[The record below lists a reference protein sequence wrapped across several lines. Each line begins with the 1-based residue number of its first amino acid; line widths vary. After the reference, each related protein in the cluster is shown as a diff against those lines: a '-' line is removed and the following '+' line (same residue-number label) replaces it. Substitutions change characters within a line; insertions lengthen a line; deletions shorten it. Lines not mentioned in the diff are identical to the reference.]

1 MFTYLK
7 NSFARKIARRFTK
20 EYPPIIDHLNM
31 NQYGEIDFA
40 NWSSPLAPKVTLNEA
55 TVAFFNQF
63 IKAGDLA
70 IDIGANIGQF
80 IDVNHN
86 KFDKII
92 ALEPVIETFNTLQ
105 NNIIKYPNIT
115 PLNYAVCNND
125 LKYISFYHCHS
136 HGGMIWCK

>member
-7 NSFARKIARRFTK
+7 NSFARKIARRVTK

-40 NWSSPLAPKVTLNEA
+40 NWSSPLAPKITLNEA

-70 IDIGANIGQF
+70 IDIGANIGDTTVPMALCTGMTGITIGF
-80 IDVNHN
+80 DPNPYVFKILETNANLN
-86 KFDKII
+86 KDK
-92 ALEPVIETFNTLQ
+92 
-105 NNIIKYPNIT
+105 
-115 PLNYAVCNND
+115 
-125 LKYISFYHCHS
+125 
-136 HGGMIWCK
+136 